1 MSQKFTFYPLG
12 NAETCLLELSTGDKL
27 LFDYAAMNDGSAT
40 DERIDI
46 KQELSGIDEFK
57 VVMFSHAHDDHT
69 KGASEFFYLDHA
81 SKYQSEDRAKINELW
96 VSSAFLLE
104 TDLEKG
110 ADAKIIRNEAR
121 YRLKE
126 GYGVK
131 IFADPDSLSS
141 WLEAQEIEYDDIK
154 HLIVHAGETVE
165 VDGTTDE
172 VQFFVHAPFSEDS
185 EEVQDKNDPSIVLQM
200 RLFNNDRE
208 TNILITGDTPYKV
221 LDKIVDISKA
231 NGNESFLI
239 WDIYDIPHHCSHT
252 GLNEKGEK
260 DTYRITP
267 TENVQWLLQQAQQNA
282 KMVASCVKITEETS
296 PPHMIA
302 KRAYEY
308 YTAADV
314 KFMATM
320 EHTSLKSSKPT
331 PIVFEIDNLG
341 VTLKSENIQATYL
354 KKSAPR
360 AGDEL

>member
-12 NAETCLLELSTGDKL
+12 NAETCLLELSNKDKL
-27 LFDYAAMNDGSAT
+27 LFDYAAMNDGTTT

-46 KQELSGIDEFK
+46 KKELAGIDEFK

-81 SKYQSEDRAKINELW
+81 TKYQSGNRAKIKELW

-104 TDLEKG
+104 TDLENG

-131 IFADPDSLSS
+131 IFAAPDSLSS
-141 WLEAQEIEYDDIK
+141 WLEGQKVEYNDIK
-154 HLIVHAGETVE
+154 HLVVHAGETINI
-165 VDGTTDE
+165 DSAKNE

-185 EEVQDKNDPSIVLQM
+185 EDVQDKNDPSIVLQV
-200 RLFNNDRE
+200 RLFNGSRE
-208 TNILITGDTPYKV
+208 TNILITGDTPHKV
-221 LDKIVDISKA
+221 LDKIVDISKE
-231 NGNESFLI
+231 NRNEAFLT

-267 TENVQWLLQQAQQNA
+267 TENVKWILQQAQQNA
-282 KMVASCVKITEETS
+282 KMVASCVRITEDTS

-302 KRAYEY
+302 KRAYEF
-308 YTAADV
+308 YTSSDV
-314 KFMATM
+314 TFMATM
-320 EHTSLKSSKPT
+320 EHTSLKSNKPA
-331 PIVFEIDNLG
+331 PIVFEIDSLG
-341 VTLKSENIQATYL
+341 ITLKSENIQAT
-354 KKSAPR
+354 
-360 AGDEL
+360 

>member
-12 NAETCLLELSTGDKL
+12 NAETCLLELSNGDKL
-27 LFDYAAMNDGSAT
+27 LFDYAAMNDGTAT

-46 KQELSGIDEFK
+46 KQELSGINEFK

-81 SKYQSEDRAKINELW
+81 AKYQSDDRVKINELW
-96 VSSAFLLE
+96 VSSAFLLD
-104 TDLEKG
+104 TDLENG

-141 WLEAQEIEYDDIK
+141 WLVAQEINYDDIK
-154 HLIVHAGETVE
+154 HLVVHAGETVK
-165 VDGTTDE
+165 VDDVTNE

-185 EEVQDKNDPSIVLQM
+185 EEVQDKNDPSIVLQI

-208 TNILITGDTPYKV
+208 TNILMTGDTPYKV

-231 NGNESFLI
+231 NGNEDYLM

-252 GLNEKGEK
+252 GLNEKGEN

-267 TENVQWLLQQAQQNA
+267 TENVKWILQQAQPNA
-282 KMVASCVKITEETS
+282 KMVASCVKITEETA

-308 YTAADV
+308 YTATDV
-314 KFMATM
+314 EFMATM
-320 EHTSLKSSKPT
+320 EHTSLQNSKPT
-331 PIVFEIDNLG
+331 PIIFEIDNLG
-341 VTLKSENIQATYL
+341 ITLKSENIQATYL

-360 AGDEL
+360 AGDDL